1 MVDLTSRNW
10 VGLCIFPVF
19 GRICLISI
27 RCLNRIFGIGFAGIR
42 AIRIFRSAWFFRCLW
57 SSRSIR
63 LFWSF
68 WFFRYPWSFRSV
80 RVFRSVWIFWSI
92 WIFRSL
98 WVFWILRGS
107 RCLWIFLISRGVR
120 YGWCLR
126 HIRCLC
132 QAFACLRIHFLTSRG
147 IFQIAG
153 FIIQPDCSAFQ
164 HSPYIIRYTHKYFRS
179 ICLFCLHC
187 ILCHNGR
194 FSIIGKYRHWRTKS
208 HSKCQKTCQC
218 LCPDPF

>member
-1 MVDLTSRNW
+1 MVNLTSRNW

-27 RCLNRIFGIGFAGIR
+27 RFLNRIFGIGFAGIR
-42 AIRIFRSAWFFRCLW
+42 AIRIFRSAWFFR
-57 SSRSIR
+57 
-63 LFWSF
+63 SF
-68 WFFRYPWSFRSV
+68 WFFRSAWFFRCLWSFRSV
-80 RVFRSVWIFWSI
+80 RLFWS
-92 WIFRSL
+92 L
-98 WVFWILRGS
+98 WNFWILRGFRS
-107 RCLWIFLISRGVR
+107 FWFFRCLWSFFISRIVR

-126 HIRCLC
+126 NIRCLC
-132 QAFACLRIHFLTSRG
+132 QAFSCLRIHFLTSRG

-153 FIIQPDCSAFQ
+153 FIIQPDCSSFH

>member
-68 WFFRYPWSFRSV
+68 WFFRCPWIFRSV
-80 RVFRSVWIFWSI
+80 RFFRCPWIFRGVRFFRCL
-92 WIFRSL
+92 WIFRSVRFFRNL
-98 WVFWILRGS
+98 WV
-107 RCLWIFLISRGVR
+107 FLISRGVR

-126 HIRCLC
+126 NIRCLC

-153 FIIQPDCSAFQ
+153 FIIQPDCSAFH
-164 HSPYIIRYTHKYFRS
+164 HSPYIIRYIHKCF
-179 ICLFCLHC
+179 
-187 ILCHNGR
+187 
-194 FSIIGKYRHWRTKS
+194 
-208 HSKCQKTCQC
+208 
-218 LCPDPF
+218 